1 MRNSKRFLRNKQNEL
16 QTKWV
21 NYYFAMWSWKRNMQ
35 WKSRW
40 NQRQALEVKVCMCAQ
55 KSTRKRKDSFAFCT
69 LHVSEWNGT
78 NQSIES
84 MRYTQTARQRRAQQN
99 NNHKY
104 NKQSLAVSRL
114 RRALRTL
121 RSCTRSW
128 EKNGFEL
135 SWTSTQCRHQFFFF
149 FFSLLFP
156 FVCSSTSFLSFAL
169 RGFFC
174 FVRFVLDSRLLAT
187 TMATSSHTELVITHE
202 TTDRP
207 QPSTPTNR
215 LKQKQKWWDE
225 VRESEWV
232 AWMRRHIFSLCEIF
246 ASSFFFFATDGTHTQ
261 HTTNSLSF
269 VKSLS
274 ISFLFYY
281 FASLIWCT
289 PFFLSMQNG
298 IFRFFFRRFFHWTCF
313 FFILSTTLFS
323 EQQAHALHI
332 INEIEVIC
340 GWEGERRSERDEK
353 NVC

>member
-69 LHVSEWNGT
+69 LHVSERNGT

-104 NKQSLAVSRL
+104 NKESLAVSRL

-128 EKNGFEL
+128 EKNTFEL

-149 FFSLLFP
+149 LFSSFP
-156 FVCSSTSFLSFAL
+156 FCVF
-169 RGFFC
+169 
-174 FVRFVLDSRLLAT
+174 
-187 TMATSSHTELVITHE
+187 E
-202 TTDRP
+202 
-207 QPSTPTNR
+207 
-215 LKQKQKWWDE
+215 
-225 VRESEWV
+225 
-232 AWMRRHIFSLCEIF
+232 
-246 ASSFFFFATDGTHTQ
+246 
-261 HTTNSLSF
+261 
-269 VKSLS
+269 
-274 ISFLFYY
+274 Y
-281 FASLIWCT
+281 
-289 PFFLSMQNG
+289 
-298 IFRFFFRRFFHWTCF
+298 
-313 FFILSTTLFS
+313 
-323 EQQAHALHI
+323 
-332 INEIEVIC
+332 
-340 GWEGERRSERDEK
+340 
-353 NVC
+353 